1 MLNDNTMDRILPSCV
16 AHWIFFVVNNKL
28 KKNIKKEGL
37 DLVMVW
43 TESLLGP
50 GAFFGSSLWLCKQN
64 SIVDSIVWA

>member
-1 MLNDNTMDRILPSCV
+1 MFLCGPDSTFLCGPLD
-16 AHWIFFVVNNKL
+16 FFVVNNKL